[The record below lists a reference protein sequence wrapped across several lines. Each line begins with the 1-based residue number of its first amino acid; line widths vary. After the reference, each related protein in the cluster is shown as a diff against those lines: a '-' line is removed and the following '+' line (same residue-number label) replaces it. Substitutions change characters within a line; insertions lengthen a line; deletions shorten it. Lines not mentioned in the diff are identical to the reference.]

1 MLQNPNTG
9 SRQAS
14 GNARLFLKKDSFN
27 IRTNTMFS
35 NNTINNNN
43 EKNNEN
49 VDYLKSHSGHH
60 HHHHQTFSFSVDPP
74 SESSISSFKDNSN
87 NSKNLLSLNET
98 SSNFLKQRLNKLQ
111 SSSEL
116 ILNRTKKPK

>member
-1 MLQNPNTG
+1 MFLNNANINT
-9 SRQAS
+9 
-14 GNARLFLKKDSFN
+14 
-27 IRTNTMFS
+27 
-35 NNTINNNN
+35 

-49 VDYLKSHSGHH
+49 FDYLKSHN

-87 NSKNLLSLNET
+87 NSKNVLSLNET